1 MRVIAKFQL
10 KGIPVTSQQEASF
23 ALNDNLNADYRN
35 LSMMVPRQA
44 LLDHWGPIRLG
55 ICNFKLVP

>member
-44 LLDHWGPIRLG
+44 LLDHWAPHSPRHL
-55 ICNFKLVP
+55 